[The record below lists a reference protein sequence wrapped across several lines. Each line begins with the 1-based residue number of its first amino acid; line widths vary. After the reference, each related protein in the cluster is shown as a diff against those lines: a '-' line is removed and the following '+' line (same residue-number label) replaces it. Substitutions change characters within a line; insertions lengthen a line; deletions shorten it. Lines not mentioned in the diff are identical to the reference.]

1 MLTHNPI
8 THNPITT
15 QLHNRITS
23 PIPPPMSILTYPFF
37 QHALLGALLA
47 SLLCAIVGTYVVT
60 RRLVIAGGG
69 MAHASLGG
77 VGLGA
82 YFGFPPLWGATLFAL
97 GSGLCIRWLS
107 GKRTVR
113 EDAAIAMLWTFG
125 MALGIL
131 FAYLTPGFMTDLPS
145 YLFGNIL
152 SISTTDLLLL
162 GSLTLV
168 TFLFYVLCQRAII
181 CIACDRDFARTQGLP
196 VTLIESILTL
206 LTALTIVGCL
216 HLVGIVM
223 VISLLSVPQM
233 TAALF
238 VHTFQ
243 RQVLLSALFAYI
255 GCVGGLFLSYWA
267 DVPGGAS
274 IILVSITLYALCR
287 TIRRG
292 KGS

>member
-1 MLTHNPI
+1 
-8 THNPITT
+8 
-15 QLHNRITS
+15 
-23 PIPPPMSILTYPFF
+23 
-37 QHALLGALLA
+37 
-47 SLLCAIVGTYVVT
+47 
-60 RRLVIAGGG
+60 

-255 GCVGGLFLSYWA
+255 GCVGGLSPFLLGRCSRRSLDY
-267 DVPGGAS
+267 PCQHH
-274 IILVSITLYALCR
+274 ALCPLPYNK
-287 TIRRG
+287 TG
-292 KGS
+292 KRQLIALEKLVKSKPRQVEWLLGVYPQSRYLK